1 MAKHGRGHF
10 VYTGLVFFRQLPA
23 GVPGPTGSSP
33 TWSRS
38 ANDAPRRRQ
47 HCAAAP
53 VALRGE
59 EAADGATGL
68 PWPRTW
74 PGVYLFVLG
83 CFVAW
88 VVLLVVLER
97 SFS

>member
-1 MAKHGRGHF
+1 MTSHDDHR
-10 VYTGLVFFRQLPA
+10 A
-23 GVPGPTGSSP
+23 GSHHSP
-33 TWSRS
+33 
-38 ANDAPRRRQ
+38 
-47 HCAAAP
+47 AAAHEP
-53 VALRGE
+53 E
-59 EAADGATGL
+59 DKATGL

-74 PGVYLFVLG
+74 PAVYAVVLI

>member
-1 MAKHGRGHF
+1 M
-10 VYTGLVFFRQLPA
+10 TIDDEPA
-23 GVPGPTGSSP
+23 VPPHPTDP
-33 TWSRS
+33 
-38 ANDAPRRRQ
+38 
-47 HCAAAP
+47 
-53 VALRGE
+53 
-59 EAADGATGL
+59 ADEPQDESTGL

-74 PGVYLFVLG
+74 PGVYAVVLI